1 MADTAGQI
9 DIRGVDID
17 KISKDML
24 DEATIFKNEVTV
36 ESTPSREIRWYQKT
50 SGYLTGTSV
59 TAGTLKIGDIPY
71 GARPFILEQSWTRN
85 TSYVKKYFVESPT
98 IDMED
103 ETDNDVQ
110 VFMRNTEDLTNA
122 VAYDND
128 GDIWDVASENVTP
141 SNINSV
147 TATAAW
153 DAASGQDPYEDIQE
167 AEQKIREQTK
177 EKVKNLKL
185 YLSAKGYKDLK
196 VWIVSVKGSAIPGL
210 SSKIAE
216 NGVLQ
221 EFDGKPVIVSENVT
235 ADYAMVADLKKAVI
249 YKEFMPLT
257 TRIIEGGELTG
268 IGRKIRC
275 WMHGIAL
282 LVRPKY
288 VALISNTEA

>member
-196 VWIVSVKGSAIPGL
+196 VWIVRRVT
-210 SSKIAE
+210 
-216 NGVLQ
+216 V
-221 EFDGKPVIVSENVT
+221 DNVT
-235 ADYAMVADLKKAVI
+235 EHLLAIV
-249 YKEFMPLT
+249 T
-257 TRIIEGGELTG
+257 TREA
-268 IGRKIRC
+268 
-275 WMHGIAL
+275 H
-282 LVRPKY
+282 V
-288 VALISNTEA
+288 STEPHFLAE